1 MALRKSRSHP
11 SHAFGGPL
19 LTLFGVYVTY
29 FSTYNQFYGSIGTLL
44 IIQLWIYVN
53 AMGLLIGFEL
63 NASMAEAKNRV
74 SSTHLNEN

>member
-1 MALRKSRSHP
+1 
-11 SHAFGGPL
+11 
-19 LTLFGVYVTY
+19 TY

-74 SSTHLNEN
+74 SSNHLNEN